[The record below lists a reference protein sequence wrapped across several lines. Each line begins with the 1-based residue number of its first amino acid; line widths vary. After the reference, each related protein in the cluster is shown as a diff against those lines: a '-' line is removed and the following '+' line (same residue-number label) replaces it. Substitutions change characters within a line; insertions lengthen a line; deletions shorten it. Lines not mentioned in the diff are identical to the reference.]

1 MKRAVL
7 VGIDD
12 YQHFPPLRGC
22 VNDVNALL
30 PLLETNVDGGPNF
43 ECHAHTSPAE
53 YIGRRQLLEAID
65 TLVGPGP
72 EVALFYFAGHG
83 MPERNDVVLVT
94 QDGASPDLGVSLS
107 QVLGAV
113 QESEVSEVIIV
124 LDCCFSGNAGSLP
137 QLGKNV
143 AALREGLAILT
154 ASRGDQTSRELTRG
168 LFSTNLCAGLAGGAA
183 DVLGNVDVAS
193 LYAYL
198 SGSFGAFD
206 QRPTLKAN
214 VDSLHTLRICSPA
227 VPMPSLRMLPTI
239 FATPET
245 ELPLNPTYESSDP
258 SADPKN
264 VETMKILQACRSA
277 RLVVPIDTP
286 HLYYAAMESKSCRL
300 THLGKHYWQMA
311 KQKRL

>member
-12 YQHFPPLRGC
+12 YQNFPPLRGC

-30 PLLETNVDGGPNF
+30 PLLETNEDGGPNF

-214 VDSLHTLRICSPA
+214 VDRLHTLRICSSA
-227 VPMPSLRMLPTI
+227 VPMPSLQDAAKDLRDSRNRAAAQPYLRIERSLGRSEQRGDDEEFSRP
-239 FATPET
+239 AVP
-245 ELPLNPTYESSDP
+245 PGWWCP
-258 SADPKN
+258 SAPRTSTTPRWK
-264 VETMKILQACRSA
+264 A
-277 RLVVPIDTP
+277 RVV
-286 HLYYAAMESKSCRL
+286 A
-300 THLGKHYWQMA
+300 
-311 KQKRL
+311 